1 MVNAYGADAAFVV
14 ENYGESA
21 VAARHGVQRY
31 PAIFVN
37 DVLVATPKDFGFTA
51 QGEGAE
57 PGRYAP
63 LREAESHERFRA
75 DLTRVIDLLM
85 AGKRTEAGALAA
97 PADTGEVAT
106 LPALTFT
113 DLGGRRVEPSLL
125 AGKVVVVEFW
135 ATWCP
140 PCRSTL
146 AWLGDVQMRFGDK
159 VVVLALAVES
169 DEAQV
174 KALAA
179 DLNVPVRFAMRTPAI
194 LSAFGD
200 VSAVP
205 TMLVFDKAGRLA
217 SAHYGATP
225 TLHQDA
231 EASIQRSVAGNA
243 AR

>member
-1 MVNAYGADAAFVV
+1 VVKTYGADARFVV
-14 ENYGESA
+14 ENYGESE
-21 VAARHGVQRY
+21 VAQRHGVTRY

-51 QGEGAE
+51 AGEGSE

-63 LREAESHERFRA
+63 LRSAASHERFRA
-75 DLTRVIDLLM
+75 DLTRVIDLM
-85 AGKRTEAGALAA
+85 VAGRGTDAGALAA

-106 LPALTFT
+106 LPALAFT
-113 DLGGRRVEPSLL
+113 DLNGNRVEARTL

-146 AWLGDVQMRFGDK
+146 QWLGDVQRRFGDD

-169 DEAQV
+169 DESQV
-174 KALAA
+174 AALAKE
-179 DLNVPVRFAMRTPAI
+179 LNLPIRFAMRTPAM

-205 TMLVFDKAGRLA
+205 TMLVFDTMGQLAG
-217 SAHYGATP
+217 AHYGATP
-225 TLHQDA
+225 TLHDEA
-231 EASIQRSVAGNA
+231 EASITRALK
-243 AR
+243 

>member
-1 MVNAYGADAAFVV
+1 VVKAYGANAKFVV
-14 ENYGESA
+14 ENYGESELA
-21 VAARHGVQRY
+21 ERHGVKRY

-63 LREAESHERFRA
+63 LRKAESHERFRA
-75 DLTRVIDLLM
+75 DLKKVIDLLI
-85 AGKRTEAGALAA
+85 AGKKAEAGAMAA
-97 PADTGEVAT
+97 PVDTGEVST
-106 LPALTFT
+106 LPPMSFT
-113 DLGGRRVEPSLL
+113 DLSGRKVDARTL
-125 AGKVVVVEFW
+125 ANKVVVVEFW

-146 AWLGDVQMRFGDK
+146 AWLGDVQKRFGDD

-174 KALAA
+174 KTLAT
-179 DLNVPVRFAMRTPAI
+179 DLNGPLRFALRTPAM
-194 LSAFGD
+194 LTAFGD

-205 TMLVFDKAGRLA
+205 TMLIFDKAGKL
-217 SAHYGATP
+217 STAHYGATP

-231 EASIQRSVAGNA
+231 EASITRAL

>member
-1 MVNAYGADAAFVV
+1 MVRTYGTDAKFVV

-21 VAARHGVQRY
+21 LAAKYGVKRY

-51 QGEGAE
+51 GGEGAE

-63 LREAESHERFRA
+63 LRKAESHERFRA
-75 DLTRVIDLLM
+75 DLTRVIDLLI
-85 AGKRTEAGALAA
+85 AGKASAASAMAA
-97 PADTGEVAT
+97 PVDSGEAAVM
-106 LPALTFT
+106 PALNFT
-113 DLGGRRVEPSLL
+113 DLNGRMVRPRDL

-146 AWLGDVQMRFGDK
+146 AWLGELQKKHGDR

-169 DEAQV
+169 DEPLV
-174 KALAA
+174 RRLASE
-179 DLNVPVRFAMRTPAI
+179 LNVPLRWAMRSPAM
-194 LSAFGD
+194 LTAFGD
-200 VSAVP
+200 VSVVP
-205 TMLVFDKAGRLA
+205 TLLVYDPRGRLA
-217 SAHYGATP
+217 GAHYGAPP

-231 EASIQRSVAGNA
+231 EATIARALA

>member
-1 MVNAYGADAAFVV
+1 MVKAYGADATFAV
-14 ENYGESA
+14 ENYGESQL
-21 VAARHGVQRY
+21 AARHGVKRY

-37 DVLVATPKDFGFTA
+37 DVLVATPKDFGFTG
-51 QGEGAE
+51 QGEGSE

-63 LREAESHERFRA
+63 LRKAESHERFRA
-75 DLTRVIDLLM
+75 DLARVIDLLM
-85 AGKRTEAGALAA
+85 AGKRTEANAMAA
-97 PADTGEVAT
+97 PVDTGEVAT
-106 LPALTFT
+106 LPPLTFT
-113 DLGGRRVEPSLL
+113 DLDGRQVEPRML

-146 AWLGDVQMRFGDK
+146 AWLGDLQKRYGDR

-169 DEAQV
+169 DETQV

-179 DLNVPVRFAMRTPAI
+179 DLKGPLRFAMRTPAM

-205 TMLVFDKAGRLA
+205 TMLVFDAAGKLA

-231 EASIQRSVAGNA
+231 EASINRSLAGNA
-243 AR
+243 RR

>member
-1 MVNAYGADAAFVV
+1 MKAYGPEARFVV
-14 ENYGESA
+14 ENYGESE
-21 VAARHGVQRY
+21 VARRNGVTRY

-51 QGEGAE
+51 QGEGSE

-63 LREAESHERFRA
+63 LRRAESHDRFRA
-75 DLTRVIDLLM
+75 DLTKVIDLI
-85 AGKRTEAGALAA
+85 ARGRRTEADALAA
-97 PADTGEVAT
+97 PVDTGEVAE
-106 LPALTFT
+106 LPPMSFT
-113 DLGGRRVEPSLL
+113 DLRGRRIEPRML

-146 AWLGDVQMRFGDK
+146 AWLGALQTRFGDD
-159 VVVLALAVES
+159 VVVVAPAVES

-174 KALAA
+174 RAIA
-179 DLNVPVRFAMRTPAI
+179 DELNGPVRFVLRTPAM

-205 TMLVFDKAGRLA
+205 TMLIFDKTGKLA

-225 TLHQDA
+225 TLHDEA
-231 EASIQRSVAGNA
+231 EASIRRAL
-243 AR
+243 R